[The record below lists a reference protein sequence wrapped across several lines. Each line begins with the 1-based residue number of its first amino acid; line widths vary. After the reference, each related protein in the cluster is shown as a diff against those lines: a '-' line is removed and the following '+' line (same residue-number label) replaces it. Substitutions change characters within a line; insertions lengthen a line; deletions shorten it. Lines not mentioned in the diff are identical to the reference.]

1 MAAGQ
6 RALKSFPQWQ
16 PETKTVMFR
25 FNLWGRGGWKW
36 LVWEP
41 AGGASPL
48 NWSPD
53 PLPIP
58 CTFTLQAM
66 GPQQVAAFLPCFS
79 LASHGELCLL
89 ISGSFIFLKTTP
101 IFTLPNLLSHM
112 LQLPPL
118 RQTHALCLTR
128 AEFLN
133 WLGFLSSLLP
143 GLSPAYPTII
153 VLAFPDTGSPQTPL
167 PCLGALP
174 ARVRGWYGL
183 MSSPE

>member
-6 RALKSFPQWQ
+6 RALKSLPQWQ
-16 PETKTVMFR
+16 PETKVVMFR

-41 AGGASPL
+41 VGGASPL

-58 CTFTLQAM
+58 CSFTLQAV

-101 IFTLPNLLSHM
+101 IFTLPHLLSHM
-112 LQLPPL
+112 LQLPAL
-118 RQTHALCLTR
+118 RHAEL
-128 AEFLN
+128 LN
-133 WLGFLSSLLP
+133 WLGFLSSSLP
-143 GLSPAYPTII
+143 GLSLAYPKIT
-153 VLAFPDTGSPQTPL
+153 VLAFPATGSPQTLL
-167 PCLGALP
+167 PCLGAL
-174 ARVRGWYGL
+174 L
-183 MSSPE
+183 PELGAGMV